1 MTTHNKP
8 KTLNHGIT
16 AAYYCRHIGCLVAM
30 TASHSI
36 SDHSKP
42 ADADMR
48 RGFGP
53 RVRKLHSR
61 IGKAHHKAEGMTFS
75 RALLAG
81 DASPRQLAALMR
93 ALAPAYAFLEQEAP
107 DLAFSLGSDSIP
119 WHDLARTTALRHD
132 LAILAGVAATPVSAA
147 AAIWMKQLQQQARQ
161 APHRLMAHVY
171 VRYGGDLS
179 GGQQLAA
186 QANAILHKAG
196 LPALSFWSFTAPITE
211 LKLALHDGFE
221 EMELSAAEEEELLDE
236 AVQAFH
242 ATQRLLAEL
251 AQLD

>member
-1 MTTHNKP
+1 
-8 KTLNHGIT
+8 
-16 AAYYCRHIGCLVAM
+16 M

-36 SDHSKP
+36 SDHAKP

-132 LAILAGVAATPVSAA
+132 LAILASVAATPASAA
-147 AAIWMKQLQQQARQ
+147 AAIWMEQLQQLARQ

-221 EMELSAAEEEELLDE
+221 ELELSAAEEEELLDE

>member
-1 MTTHNKP
+1 ME
-8 KTLNHGIT
+8 
-16 AAYYCRHIGCLVAM
+16 R
-30 TASHSI
+30 
-36 SDHSKP
+36 
-42 ADADMR
+42 
-48 RGFGP
+48 
-53 RVRKLHSR
+53 
-61 IGKAHHKAEGMTFS
+61 
-75 RALLAG
+75 
-81 DASPRQLAALMR
+81 
-93 ALAPAYAFLEQEAP
+93 
-107 DLAFSLGSDSIP
+107 
-119 WHDLARTTALRHD
+119 
-132 LAILAGVAATPVSAA
+132 
-147 AAIWMKQLQQQARQ
+147 LQQLARQ

-179 GGQQLAA
+179 GGQQLAT